1 YTVYK
6 LQRMPV
12 ATARLFLLCFAYHR
26 FLQINDNLIEAFVH
40 LVDQYEAEAKSAA
53 ETAMQQA
60 FIDATANLKAAG
72 QVLTLFID
80 KSIAEN
86 VPFAQVKEKA
96 FSLLQPEQFAVV
108 AD

>member
-1 YTVYK
+1 MRTFLAKAGLSAESGKYFASLVKFYTVYK

-53 ETAMQQA
+53 ET
-60 FIDATANLKAAG
+60 
-72 QVLTLFID
+72 
-80 KSIAEN
+80 
-86 VPFAQVKEKA
+86 
-96 FSLLQPEQFAVV
+96 
-108 AD
+108 

>member
-1 YTVYK
+1 
-6 LQRMPV
+6 
-12 ATARLFLLCFAYHR
+12 
-26 FLQINDNLIEAFVH
+26 
-40 LVDQYEAEAKSAA
+40 
-53 ETAMQQA
+53 TAMQQA

-108 AD
+108 ADYMRNIAFDKLAYQWNYYETLSGAFK